1 VFETLIES
9 KRQRE
14 RKKYVGA
21 GALSLVAH
29 IAIIAGA
36 VIATLSAGQRDSIS
50 RSGGGNRISLRGAD
64 DGRVVTA
71 ASGAEIDITLQTI
84 GFGCYASPK
93 ISSRA
98 VRFVSV
104 EGVNPPVDAGPTQRF
119 RFEAVAPGR
128 ATIRIPHQGG
138 IVVSRGRLVGEN
150 PARTRFG
157 IVVIV
162 ASRPALQ

>member
-36 VIATLSAGQRDSIS
+36 VIATLSAGQRDSNLV
-50 RSGGGNRISLRGAD
+50 GGGNRISLSGAD

-93 ISSRA
+93 LSSRA
-98 VRFVSV
+98 VRFASM
-104 EGVNPPVDAGPTQRF
+104 EGVNPPVFAGPTQRF

-128 ATIRIPHQGG
+128 VTIRIPHHGG
-138 IVVSRGRLVGEN
+138 LVVSRGRLVVEN

>member
-9 KRQRE
+9 RRRRE

-36 VIATLSAGQRDSIS
+36 VIATLSAGHPIS
-50 RSGGGNRISLRGAD
+50 RSGGGNRISLSGAD

-98 VRFVSV
+98 VRFVGV
-104 EGVNPPVDAGPTQRF
+104 ECVNPPVDAGPTQRF

-138 IVVSRGRLVGEN
+138 IVVSRGRLVVEN